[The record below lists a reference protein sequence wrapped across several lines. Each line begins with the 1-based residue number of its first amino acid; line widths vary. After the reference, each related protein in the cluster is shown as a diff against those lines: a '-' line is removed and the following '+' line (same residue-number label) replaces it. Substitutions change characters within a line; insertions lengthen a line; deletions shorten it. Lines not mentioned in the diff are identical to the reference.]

1 MSIEVLLD
9 TPNSK
14 TNRKFSLNV
23 QGALKPQKQLN
34 IIFVSPFK
42 QATFDGKLYKITV
55 TPDYPGMIISW
66 NIRDKIKFWLKQ
78 RAN

>member
-42 QATFDGKLYKITV
+42 SATFDGELYKITV
-55 TPDYPGMIISW
+55 NT
-66 NIRDKIKFWLKQ
+66 
-78 RAN
+78 

>member
-34 IIFVSPFK
+34 IVFVSPFK
-42 QATFDGKLYKITV
+42 SATFDGELYKITV
-55 TPDYPGMIISW
+55 NTHYPVLSLTGISW
-66 NIRDKIKFWLKQ
+66 LR
-78 RAN
+78 